1 MASIR
6 VHTTQNV
13 TLEYE
18 TASVG
23 DRLLATL
30 IDYTLYGVWFIFCA
44 VLSTQ
49 LHLELGNSVGVVLV
63 LLPTTFY
70 FLVCE
75 LWFNGQTLGKKARD
89 LRVVRLDGT
98 QAGLGDYL
106 LRWLLRPIEIL
117 GSFGGLAILTILLNG
132 RGQRLGDMAAGTTV
146 IHLRPRLTGRAAL
159 ATELPPADYQ
169 VVFPQAAQLSDHDAS
184 LIRQLLY
191 QSTKKENYLLLNE
204 TANKVK
210 ALTGIHTDLRDAAFL
225 RTILRDHAHLM
236 AGA

>member
-1 MASIR
+1 MATIR
-6 VHTTQNV
+6 VQTTQNV

-30 IDYTLYGVWFIFCA
+30 IDYALYLVWLILCGIINANYKGLLGDMGGA
-44 VLSTQ
+44 VLI
-49 LHLELGNSVGVVLV
+49 

-75 LWFNGQTLGKKARD
+75 VAFNGQTLGKKARD

-98 QAGLGDYL
+98 RPGLGDYL
-106 LRWLLRPIEIL
+106 LRWLLRPLEIVAC
-117 GSFGGLAILTILLNG
+117 FGGIAILTILLNG

-146 IHLRPRLTGRAAL
+146 ISLRRLADHRQAL
-159 ATELPPADYQ
+159 ASELPPEGYQ
-169 VVFPQAAQLSDHDAS
+169 VVFVEAARLSDHDVA

-191 QSTKKENYLLLNE
+191 QSTKKENYLLLNDV
-204 TANKVK
+204 ANKVK
-210 ALTGIHTDLRDAAFL
+210 SLTSIQTELRDDAFL
-225 RTILRDHAHLM
+225 RTVLRDHAHLS
-236 AGA
+236 ANA